1 MSIRLGFQCKLYRN
15 SAPGGDAWTEMKNI
29 SDVECPIEG
38 EEIDATVRDCG
49 GFKGYLL
56 GLIDAGI
63 EFDLKYDAGKAAC
76 VSDFEALI
84 KAFFQRADIEIRVL
98 DGTYG
103 EEGVE
108 GLQMTCKV
116 TKFPVSQP
124 MAKDCNIRVAMKPS
138 ADAASSPVW
147 IGATT

>member
-15 SAPGGDAWTEMKNI
+15 SEPGKNSWTEIKNI
-29 SDVECPIEG
+29 GDVECPLEG

-56 GLIDAGI
+56 GLIDAGL
-63 EFDLKYDAGKAAC
+63 EFDFKYDADKPSC
-76 VSDFEALI
+76 VADFEALI
-84 KAFFQRADIEIRVL
+84 AAFFGRADVEIKVL
-98 DGTYG
+98 DREDTDPD
-103 EEGVE
+103 VQ
-108 GLQMTCKV
+108 GLKMTCKV

-124 MAKDCNIRVAMKPS
+124 MSKDCNIRVAMKPS

-147 IGATT
+147 VGAST